1 MGFLI
6 NDRKVKAA
14 AGSMHQFCQPVRA
27 IFPGP
32 VSDKVVEAATI
43 YLYMNLTRDLFG
55 LRFAN
60 KLQRKLR
67 RTLKYSSAK
76 EVEARI
82 SAIVRQAGALEKAAA
97 TKGGTSR
104 SPDDVVRAHVVSV
117 IEAMLNDAGFKGED
131 PEVARKSYEPFERTV
146 KDIRRHLVGIK
157 EQNSFLMRSKTDL

>member
-1 MGFLI
+1 MGLLI

-27 IFPGP
+27 IFPGS
-32 VSDKVVEAATI
+32 VSDGVVEAATI
-43 YLYMNLTRDLFG
+43 YLYMNLARDLFG

-67 RTLKYSSAK
+67 RSLKYGSAK

-82 SAIVRQAGALEKAAA
+82 SAIVRQSAALEKAAA
-97 TKGGTSR
+97 MKGGSR

-117 IEAMLNDAGFKGED
+117 IEAMLNDAGFRGED
-131 PEVARKSYEPFERTV
+131 PEIARKAYEPFERTV
-146 KDIRRHLVGIK
+146 KEMRRHLVGIK
-157 EQNSFLMRSKTDL
+157 EQNSFLMRSKSE